1 MPANLQAAILKL
13 PTDVVRIFAHV
24 LKFPRR
30 PNSKFMNILLKIEKN
45 IWVSCMDMD
54 NMNVTLEYDTHIGF
68 PTFYFPYANQ
78 AGYLTPFVAMQIDNL
93 PGNVIIYQRRLYLS
107 IPTDTFPFSF
117 SWILNPRLTV
127 GFTVKI
133 SCRLWA
139 KNIVV
144 DRQRRLG
151 MTNLEVLSNA

>member
-1 MPANLQAAILKL
+1 ME
-13 PTDVVRIFAHV
+13 
-24 LKFPRR
+24 
-30 PNSKFMNILLKIEKN
+30 ME
-45 IWVSCMDMD
+45 

-78 AGYLTPFVAMQIDNL
+78 PGYLTPFVAMQIDNL
-93 PGNVIIYQRRLYLS
+93 PGNVVIYQRQS
-107 IPTDTFPFSF
+107 IFVHNVATNTFSF
-117 SWILNPRLTV
+117 SFWIQIPRLTV
-127 GFTVKI
+127 GVTVKI

-151 MTNLEVLSNA
+151 MTNLEILSNA